1 MKSRPGRGE
10 VSQVIIPPP
19 SASRPTRATS
29 ASRGATAS
37 ALVAPPSTSKPRRD
51 VTSNNTTTQ

>member
-10 VSQVIIPPP
+10 VSQVIIPPPP

-51 VTSNNTTTQ
+51 VTINTTTQ